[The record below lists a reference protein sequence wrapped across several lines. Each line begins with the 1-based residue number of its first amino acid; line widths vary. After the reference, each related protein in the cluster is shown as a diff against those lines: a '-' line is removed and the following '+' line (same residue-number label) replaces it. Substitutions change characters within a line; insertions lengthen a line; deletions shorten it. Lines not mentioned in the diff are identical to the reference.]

1 MLVFRGVCLR
11 ANLGMQ
17 CDLSLSW
24 QPFRQRGCCLIPIFS
39 VLIRGPTACQK
50 RYPPLLKRYS
60 QGSTLLPRGF
70 PQVFV
75 CCAHV
80 ACIRQEPTIW
90 TSNHGHRI
98 IRTCPKHCKA
108 RSRTTKKDTYC
119 MSHRAPWHALAPF
132 ECNACRSG
140 DLFFFGF
147 GP

>member
-1 MLVFRGVCLR
+1 MHLPTIDFQGTFVRFPGSMSACKP
-11 ANLGMQ
+11 
-17 CDLSLSW
+17 W
-24 QPFRQRGCCLIPIFS
+24 T
-39 VLIRGPTACQK
+39 GPTACQK

-60 QGSTLLPRGF
+60 QGSTLFPRGF

-140 DLFFFGF
+140 DLFFLVLAHNYETPKSYPGVF
-147 GP
+147 PP